1 MTSLSFYGGV
11 GEIGG
16 NKIKVDG
23 KKNSFLFDFGLA
35 FGTANEYLDEFLQ
48 PRKSNGIMDL

>member
-48 PRKSNGIMDL
+48 PRKSRSKSVV